1 MFAISYLPQIQV
13 NNGHKV
19 MYKLRSMWNYAD
31 RHIFDVL
38 EILGF
43 LALFLVIGALIMALS
58 GPLGIIRTAISNSDQ
73 EQDTWWN

>member
-1 MFAISYLPQIQV
+1 MLIGIF
-13 NNGHKV
+13 
-19 MYKLRSMWNYAD
+19 
-31 RHIFDVL
+31 FDVP

-43 LALFLVIGALIMALS
+43 LALFFVIGALIMALG